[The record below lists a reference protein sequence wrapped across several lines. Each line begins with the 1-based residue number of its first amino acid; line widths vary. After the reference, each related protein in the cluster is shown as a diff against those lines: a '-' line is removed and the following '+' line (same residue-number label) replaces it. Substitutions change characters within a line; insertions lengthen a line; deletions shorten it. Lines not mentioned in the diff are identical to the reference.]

1 MNKEEEVSIIT
12 NNTPPE
18 VKVLNNNNTFNK
30 LKNIQN
36 LLKKESALKELCKKI
51 KIYNLQLFKQE
62 KKQIEKLKSN
72 AKKSIKQNQK

>member
-1 MNKEEEVSIIT
+1 MNQEEEFS
-12 NNTPPE
+12 NNKNNIPE
-18 VKVLNNNNTFNK
+18 VKALNNNNTFNK

-62 KKQIEKLKSN
+62 KKQINKLRN
-72 AKKSIKQNQK
+72 NVERYMKQNQK